1 MSYFVC
7 LKPRSG
13 PGRIR
18 TCDTRPRKPLLYPLS
33 YRPVQMETAPRCY
46 RSASGPSNGALQSL
60 AYRINYAALVMY
72 AVISDIHGN
81 LEALEAVLQDVPD
94 EVEIIYCLGDV
105 IGYGASPNEC
115 CDIVR
120 ESGMPLISGNHD
132 LAVTDLETD
141 LNWFNP
147 VAAAAVVWT
156 REQLSEENAEFLRTR
171 PRMIETEEA
180 LFVHGSVRDPDEYI
194 INAVSAQENLRILKS
209 EYPGVPICFFGHT
222 HVKTVAPSPN
232 GPVIAAH
239 TLDLSANG
247 PYLVNPGSV
256 GQPRDG
262 DTFASYVLVEDEHV
276 TYRFV
281 EYDIETAQ
289 AKIRSA
295 GLPGMLADRLAVGR

>member
-1 MSYFVC
+1 
-7 LKPRSG
+7 
-13 PGRIR
+13 
-18 TCDTRPRKPLLYPLS
+18 
-33 YRPVQMETAPRCY
+33 
-46 RSASGPSNGALQSL
+46 
-60 AYRINYAALVMY
+60 MY

-94 EVEIIYCLGDV
+94 GVETVYCLGDV
-105 IGYGASPNEC
+105 VGYGANPDEC

-120 ESGMPLISGNHD
+120 ESEMPVISGNHD

-156 REQLSEENAEFLRTR
+156 REHLSEENTEFLRTR
-171 PRMIETEEA
+171 PRTIQTDEA

-194 INAVSAQENLRILKS
+194 INATSAQENLAILKS
-209 EYPGVPICFFGHT
+209 QYQRVPICYFGHT

-232 GPVIAAH
+232 GPVIEAH
-239 TLDLSANG
+239 TLDLSTNG

-262 DTFASYVLVEDEHV
+262 DTFASYVIAEGERV

-281 EYDIETAQ
+281 EYDIERAQ

>member
-1 MSYFVC
+1 
-7 LKPRSG
+7 
-13 PGRIR
+13 
-18 TCDTRPRKPLLYPLS
+18 
-33 YRPVQMETAPRCY
+33 
-46 RSASGPSNGALQSL
+46 
-60 AYRINYAALVMY
+60 MY

-81 LEALEAVLQDVPD
+81 LEALEAGLRDLPD
-94 EVEIIYCLGDV
+94 EVRIVYCLGDV
-105 IGYGASPNEC
+105 IGYGANPDEC

-120 ESGMPLISGNHD
+120 DLGMPVISGNHD

-156 REQLSEENAEFLRTR
+156 RDHLSQENADFLRTR
-171 PRMIETEEA
+171 PRMIETRDA

-194 INAVSAQENLRILKS
+194 INSAAAEDNLDILRS
-209 EYPGVPICFFGHT
+209 RYPDVPICFFGHT

-232 GPVIAAH
+232 GPVVEAH

-247 PYLVNPGSV
+247 PYLVNPGSI

-262 DTFASYVLVEDEHV
+262 DTFASYVLVEGERV

-281 EYDIETAQ
+281 EYDIEKAQ

-295 GLPGMLADRLAVGR
+295 GLPSMLADRLAVGR